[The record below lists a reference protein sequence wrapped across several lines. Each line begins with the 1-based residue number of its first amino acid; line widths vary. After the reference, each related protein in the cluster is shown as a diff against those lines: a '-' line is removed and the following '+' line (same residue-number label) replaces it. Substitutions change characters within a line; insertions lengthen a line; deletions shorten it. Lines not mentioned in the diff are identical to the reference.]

1 MIKKKANTYFSI
13 PWYITKGKSNRGKEV
28 TVISPSLASERH
40 FFPSFHS
47 FFFSSSISFTG
58 FFPFC
63 FSLFFDNLFL
73 FFIVLR
79 PCLVAGPVQGP
90 GSRFWL
96 GHQVLTGSPGQFFF
110 FKSKRRRFSK
120 KKKQKSTGLQPGLDR
135 VLLGHTG
142 FFLPPFFLQPGPVPA
157 LGRPGPRS
165 TRGTGFQ
172 NYTFFIKKKKKNM
185 EPPHLQG
192 TDVCLYCPWIKY
204 LQTFRMFS
212 VPIRLH

>member
-1 MIKKKANTYFSI
+1 
-13 PWYITKGKSNRGKEV
+13 
-28 TVISPSLASERH
+28 
-40 FFPSFHS
+40 
-47 FFFSSSISFTG
+47 
-58 FFPFC
+58 
-63 FSLFFDNLFL
+63 LFL

-135 VLLGHTG
+135 ILLGHTG

-157 LGRPGPRS
+157 PGRPGPGS
-165 TRGTGFQ
+165 TCRARPGFKTMVYDLSYIVCKLSRETQ
-172 NYTFFIKKKKKNM
+172 VNLIFFHLDIFFKKNANSI
-185 EPPHLQG
+185 L
-192 TDVCLYCPWIKY
+192 
-204 LQTFRMFS
+204 F
-212 VPIRLH
+212 